1 MYIQQVELTQGVGK
15 DFVNALT
22 AMSVKEDHEQGD
34 ILLRF
39 EKMSAGVFLTKYGL
53 DIDTLADLSYVSIAH
68 KGI

>member
-34 ILLRF
+34 ILFR
-39 EKMSAGVFLTKYGL
+39 KGDPAIHAFLLLISPAVHSRCPMRTIQFG
-53 DIDTLADLSYVSIAH
+53 
-68 KGI
+68 